1 MKMKDKH
8 IRIPAK
14 KVMPNEQGVIK
25 ISPESHRALT
35 EIVDESG
42 LSVRQVASMII
53 LQAVEKELIVFEREE
68 GEE

>member
-1 MKMKDKH
+1 MKDNH

-14 KVMPNEQGVIK
+14 KVAPNEQGVIK
-25 ISPESHRALT
+25 ISLEAHRALA
-35 EIVDESG
+35 EIVNESG

-68 GEE
+68 E

>member
-1 MKMKDKH
+1 MKDGH

-14 KVMPNEQGVIK
+14 KVIPNEQGVIK
-25 ISPESHRALT
+25 ISPEAYKALA
-35 EIVDESG
+35 EIVNESG

-53 LQAVEKELIVFEREE
+53 LQAVEKELIIFEREE

>member
-1 MKMKDKH
+1 MKDKH

-25 ISPESHRALT
+25 ISPEAHSALA
-35 EIVDESG
+35 EIVNESG

-53 LQAVEKELIVFEREE
+53 LQAVEKELIIFEREDDA
-68 GEE
+68 